1 MAIIACDTI
10 TLTDMTDVS
19 KCTPY
24 FKSQSAQ
31 SAAPDKPN
39 AVPPT
44 GWNTTEP
51 GYDASKVVYIC
62 WLTEYSNGTFDYSDV
77 SLMSSYT
84 GAIEAWN
91 KADNAQNAINN
102 LEIGGRNILRNTADF
117 IPEWALGSGASFS
130 NGVATLTGS
139 SSNYYSVI
147 HSPKYDADEIYN
159 GDTYVLSFEYK
170 CDIACTVQTVI
181 AASSAAITNLSSW
194 TRTKYTNWISGTQPT
209 LPATSGTWVKYIFNA
224 RSISKSDLTSG
235 SGDIITGF
243 IQIYAR
249 TNNANIQ
256 IRHIKLEKGNLATE
270 WTPAPE
276 DALAE
281 EQTIYISKASG
292 TNTVSENTT
301 WVTVSSDSQNTWTT
315 KRPTYNSSYPV
326 LFIAKQSKTVGGR
339 ISCTTPLKDD
349 TTTIIDGGHIITGTI
364 DATAIISNTITAN
377 QIATGAIKAD
387 ELDANAVTAAKIASN
402 AVTAD
407 KIAAGAI
414 TIGKIDS
421 TDTSTASAILNSEIE
436 VGGRNLLAFNS
447 PDCYIY
453 GLTTKGIAAWMEEDG
468 WIRVKGTVTGSTYGH
483 VRLWGLVNDTD
494 QLFQAGTYTL
504 TCEDD
509 GVLGPDTGS
518 NICVQF
524 RYKNDSLASS
534 YFYGSDKVTLEITN
548 FISRICLY
556 IQAGATGKVVDGR
569 IRFKL
574 ERGNVSTAWTPA
586 LADTENFG
594 GVNMLPDSNHNAYDA
609 VACSESRYIS
619 DTGEASYATAEFVN
633 ISDPPVPGIKYGYR
647 LTCSQAHSGSTAA
660 RGLAWRDNDTT
671 ISIEQGET
679 YTLSCYARKVSGD
692 PIVVLRFGYNTG
704 SAYTY
709 PRSDEITL
717 TSTDWTKLSYTF
729 TFPKDGLNHTSGK
742 YPLFYPINIRVHSVG
757 VAEAC
762 GFKLEKGVVAT
773 DWTAAPA
780 DISVSIKN
788 NSTEYIVGTQTAITG
803 SWTGVTKDSSL
814 YVGKTIAYKLPYAGS
829 GNASLTLTLSDGTTT
844 SAIAVYS
851 MTTRVTTHYPSGSI
865 IQMTY
870 DGTYWRTTGWYNTNN
885 YDRVLHNT
893 YVLAV
898 GNVTSGA
905 LVCGTAGG
913 YKQVAASIPFDLS
926 YPILWAGGAW
936 TSNTQYA
943 NAYESYPGVNPAT
956 TGTVQ
961 SIAVNKMVYLKGTVV
976 GNTFTCAV
984 NNFLTCVV
992 PSTADG
998 FYYIPVGV
1006 VANDST
1012 SKMYFSSSKELYAY
1026 VDGYFGV
1033 VSIREASAAAKKATN
1048 YITDITN
1055 SGIFVHTV
1063 DSPTP
1068 TVPLTTGNYGVHI
1081 NGTDIGIIRNGV
1093 NVASYGDTIRVGKT
1107 SNHHIVLDST
1117 GMAVVKN
1124 GLEFARFSDTIKLG
1138 RQNYSAQAEF
1148 GSSGLVFK
1156 NLQNEEIA
1164 TIRANANPLDPTSA
1178 SLTGRSYPESVFA
1191 ITSSTATALA
1201 YTKLELYNIVFE
1213 SPYTVDTK
1221 LDYTGFAIVSTEDNM
1236 TNPSEVWY
1244 HIKNSANSDIFTV
1257 TDLSTIDSSYTG
1269 TRTDIHCDY
1278 GSIMLSAPSTSRTIT
1293 KTGILVKN
1301 EIVNGVRTE
1310 TEIGNVS
1317 LSISVVFE
1325 SANNNIKF
1333 GMSITGLP
1341 ADIYEGDYA
1350 VKKHCTDKGDGIG
1363 YVTVTCR
1370 YTKVSGYDP
1379 EYVFGLKTANQD
1391 YQSYAFMTGRD
1402 VYANASEQFIT
1413 GRFNDPDGTHAF
1425 EIGNG
1430 TDSANRSNAFSVGWD
1445 GNVDCNSLTSPSLS
1459 TQNLTASAGSLA
1471 GINMTRF
1478 FYPVSYSS
1486 FTSCAALP
1494 QNSVIRIPSAAA
1506 AAKYSDL
1513 PEGQAQVIMT
1523 FGTTDNSSG
1532 ADNNRCVQVS
1542 IRNSLSMWVR
1552 GHGAGTTWGAWRE
1565 VALQVPTSESGHWKT
1580 PSVVSSSCTIR
1591 NGGYYVEGKH
1601 VYVQLEIRVSSTL
1614 AANTNLDVLTGFPGP
1629 PFRILLPANTSGA
1642 YGNADISAGG
1652 AMRIRLSAQTGTS
1665 TSILIVGS
1673 YAIST

>member
-44 GWNTTEP
+44 GWSTTEP

-102 LEIGGRNILRNTADF
+102 LEIGGRNILRNTADYV
-117 IPEWALGSGASFS
+117 PEWALGSGASFS
-130 NGVATLTGS
+130 YGVATLTGS

-170 CDIACTVQTVI
+170 CDIACAVQPVI
-181 AASSAAITNLSSW
+181 AASSAAITNLTSW
-194 TRTKYTNWISGTQPT
+194 TRTKYVNWISGTQPT
-209 LPATSGTWVKYIFNA
+209 LPATNGAWVKYVFGA
-224 RSISKSDLTSG
+224 RTISKSNLTSG
-235 SGDIITGF
+235 SGDIVTGF

-256 IRHIKLEKGNLATE
+256 IRHIKLERGNLATE

-315 KRPTYNSSYPV
+315 KRPTYSSSYPV

-364 DATAIISNTITAN
+364 DATAIISNSITAN

-387 ELDANAVTAAKIASN
+387 ELDTNAVTAAKIASN

-421 TDTSTASAILNSEIE
+421 TDTSTASAILNSEID
-436 VGGRNLLAFNS
+436 VGGRNLLPVSVFSMSQATGGPDQISGDGYITDSTPTSDSRTWSYANS
-447 PDCYIY
+447 EWKISLDPGTYILSWDTKVTTSNSNV
-453 GLTTKGIAAWMEEDG
+453 GLHLYD
-468 WIRVKGTVTGSTYGH
+468 SNNQ
-483 VRLWGLVNDTD
+483 GLVNVGNTA
-494 QLFQAGTYTL
+494 FS
-504 TCEDD
+504 
-509 GVLGPDTGS
+509 V
-518 NICVQF
+518 
-524 RYKNDSLASS
+524 
-534 YFYGSDKVTLEITN
+534 
-548 FISRICLY
+548 
-556 IQAGATGKVVDGR
+556 TGK
-569 IRFKL
+569 K
-574 ERGNVSTAWTPA
+574 
-586 LADTENFG
+586 
-594 GVNMLPDSNHNAYDA
+594 
-609 VACSESRYIS
+609 SEM
-619 DTGEASYATAEFVN
+619 
-633 ISDPPVPGIKYGYR
+633 
-647 LTCSQAHSGSTAA
+647 C
-660 RGLAWRDNDTT
+660 T
-671 ISIEQGET
+671 IS
-679 YTLSCYARKVSGD
+679 
-692 PIVVLRFGYNTG
+692 
-704 SAYTY
+704 
-709 PRSDEITL
+709 
-717 TSTDWTKLSYTF
+717 TSTDV
-729 TFPKDGLNHTSGK
+729 GLMVK
-742 YPLFYPINIRVHSVG
+742 IY
-757 VAEAC
+757 EAVVR
-762 GFKLEKGVVAT
+762 FKLEKGNVAT
-773 DWTAAPA
+773 DWTPAPE
-780 DISVSIKN
+780 DIDNSIRES
-788 NSTEYIVGTQTAITG
+788 STEYIVGTQTAITG

-814 YVGKTIAYKLPYAGS
+814 YVGKTIAYKLPYAGN

-851 MTTRVTTHYPSGSI
+851 MTTRVTTHYPAGSI

-885 YDRVLHNT
+885 YDRVLHNN
-893 YVLAV
+893 YVLAATA
-898 GNVTSGA
+898 VTSGA

-913 YKQVAASIPFDLS
+913 YKQVAASVPFDLS

-943 NAYESYPGVNPAT
+943 NAYESYPGVNPTT

-976 GNTFTCAV
+976 GNTFTCTV

-1068 TVPLTTGNYGVHI
+1068 TTPLTTGNYGVHI

-1164 TIRANANPLDPTSA
+1164 TIRANANPLDPTLA
-1178 SLTGRSYPESVFA
+1178 SLTGKSYPESVFA

-1221 LDYTGFAIVSTEDNM
+1221 LDYTGFAIVSTEDSM

-1244 HIKNSANSDIFTV
+1244 HIKNSANSNIFTV

-1269 TRTDIHCDY
+1269 TRTDVHCDY
-1278 GSIMLSAPSTSRTIT
+1278 GSIVLSAPSTSRTIT

-1301 EIVNGVRTE
+1301 EMVNGVRTE
-1310 TEIGNVS
+1310 TEVGNVS
-1317 LSISVVFE
+1317 VSISIVFE

-1341 ADIYEGDYA
+1341 TDIYEADYS

-1363 YVTVTCR
+1363 YITVTCK
-1370 YTKVSGYDP
+1370 YTKVSGYEP

-1513 PEGQAQVIMT
+1513 PENQAQVIMT

-1552 GHGAGTTWGAWRE
+1552 GHGAGTAWGAWRE
-1565 VALQVPTSESGHWKT
+1565 VALQVPTSESGHWKQ

-1642 YGNADISAGG
+1642 YGNADVSTGG